1 MKMNRHDKIEE
12 FLDYGGNQLFSTLM
26 GSDMQRSVGTDR
38 LIELLQAYS
47 DSCRRIKG
55 RSAAYRFM
63 LKKAAKLGWLGK
75 GSGDLKSHRL
85 TQADRAYIM
94 KKLDE
99 YISSGGRNMRLTKK
113 AAGIAAAVMAM
124 GLFAFAMVRYVKS
137 EEYQQRLTNYFIKI
151 ENIERNADEIVFD
164 ISTTEG
170 MSFIYMEHMPR
181 LYYMTDDGETEITV
195 LPENDIHDIV
205 TETVKGKH
213 YSQDPRS
220 IYTSVPQ
227 ELWLTSYD
235 YGQRFQPGTYRV
247 VFDFYYYNEKEEKEH
262 LAQVTK
268 EVEVE

>member
-94 KKLDE
+94 KKLDDFLANN
-99 YISSGGRNMRLTKK
+99 RRLIDTE
-113 AAGIAAAVMAM
+113 IAENS
-124 GLFAFAMVRYVKS
+124 LSIAFDNPMI
-137 EEYQQRLTNYFIKI
+137 LDWMI
-151 ENIERNADEIVFD
+151 
-164 ISTTEG
+164 
-170 MSFIYMEHMPR
+170 IYMIF
-181 LYYMTDDGETEITV
+181 LI
-195 LPENDIHDIV
+195 
-205 TETVKGKH
+205 
-213 YSQDPRS
+213 
-220 IYTSVPQ
+220 
-227 ELWLTSYD
+227 
-235 YGQRFQPGTYRV
+235 F
-247 VFDFYYYNEKEEKEH
+247 
-262 LAQVTK
+262 
-268 EVEVE
+268 